1 MDVSEKDFEASIEAN
16 LLHDPLSNGP
26 KDVSALADES
36 TGAYLSGG
44 YRRRERTDY
53 DKELCLI
60 PKDVVSFIQATQP
73 KEWQKMT
80 AQHGADA
87 KPMVLKRLA
96 SEIHKKGNI

>member
-44 YRRRERTDY
+44 YHRRERTDY
-53 DKELCLI
+53 DKEL
-60 PKDVVSFIQATQP
+60 
-73 KEWQKMT
+73 
-80 AQHGADA
+80 
-87 KPMVLKRLA
+87 
-96 SEIHKKGNI
+96 